1 MNAKEKALRVFF
13 NIPEDQPVIP
23 SVYEDNVFEVGK
35 AEYLVLTD
43 KEADEYVKEEIERS
57 LWAFNASFILGHCAT
72 YERGATNWEYESA
85 KKALEMIQGHFC
97 EGINELILALIKDV
111 DEFVKDAVAAD
122 GRGHFLAH
130 YDGDEDEQ
138 KIDGVT
144 YYIYRRD

>member
-1 MNAKEKALRVFF
+1 MKAKERALRVFF
-13 NIPEDQPVIP
+13 NIPEDQAVIP

-35 AEYLVLTD
+35 AEYLVLTE
-43 KEADEYVKEEIERS
+43 KEANEYVKEEIMQT
-57 LWAFNASFILGHCAT
+57 LWAFNTEFILHHSNNNGMSA
-72 YERGATNWEYESA
+72 WEWDNA
-85 KKALEMIQGHFC
+85 VKALNAAQSDFC
-97 EGINELILALIKDV
+97 EGANGLVRALIV
-111 DEFVKDAVAAD
+111 DIDQFVKDAVAAD

>member
-13 NIPEDQPVIP
+13 NIPEDQAVIP

-35 AEYLVLTD
+35 AEYLVLTE
-43 KEADEYVKEEIERS
+43 KEADEYAREAIENE
-57 LWAFNASFILGHCAT
+57 LWAFNADFILHHNKNCDKLS
-72 YERGATNWEYESA
+72 NWEWDAAIETI
-85 KKALEMIQGHFC
+85 KKAQANLAESLNGLMRC
-97 EGINELILALIKDV
+97 LISDL
-111 DEFVKDAVAAD
+111 DEFVDDAICED

-138 KIDGVT
+138 EIDGVT